1 MCVYRPLHGGTIG
14 IVEQMGKVAKVQM
27 DKEMVLWNG

>member
-1 MCVYRPLHGGTIG
+1 MMDVHARAG
-14 IVEQMGKVAKVQM
+14 IVEQMGRVAKVQA